1 MNGGKNNLCIRCEE
15 RQVKVSESSGGSE
28 CARGSA
34 KNAYDYRAQ
43 DPLVPFG
50 HDVGALRVGVPA
62 HGHQHFVSF
71 ANQLHVAVL
80 DPVVHLGGSR

>member
-1 MNGGKNNLCIRCEE
+1 
-15 RQVKVSESSGGSE
+15 
-28 CARGSA
+28 
-34 KNAYDYRAQ
+34 
-43 DPLVPFG
+43 
-50 HDVGALRVGVPA
+50 LRVGVPA